1 MLCMLLPLF
10 PLIGSNPLFTL
21 CSWRRY
27 VMTLIILFETIAL
40 LTSSVWLE
48 PTLNSVYVKTS
59 LLCFSAPFH
68 HPRWY
73 IIVQITQKP
82 LPKPITP
89 WRLGM
94 TLPKNPN
101 LRSDRNPSTLSA
113 FRMPSPPMV
122 TQPSKPLVP
131 KKDKENKGN
140 AVKAMS
146 FVLL

>member
-1 MLCMLLPLF
+1 MYVYVTAPLP
-10 PLIGSNPLFTL
+10 SHWNPLFTL
-21 CSWRRY
+21 CNWRRY
-27 VMTLIILFETIAL
+27 VMTLIILLETIAL

-48 PTLNSVYVKTS
+48 PALNSLYVKTS
-59 LLCFSAPFH
+59 LWCFSAPFH

-94 TLPKNPN
+94 MLPKNPN
-101 LRSDRNPSTLSA
+101 LRSDRIPSTLPA

-122 TQPSKPLVP
+122 TQPTLKTPGSK
-131 KKDKENKGN
+131 KRQRKQR
-140 AVKAMS
+140 
-146 FVLL
+146 